1 MLSRIILKNQI
12 LLSVNTIFRENIK
25 KSSWKDSTFRKVKPF
40 GKLVSIL
47 FLCQIT
53 TSLSAQIGGNSSFT
67 FLNIPSNPTTSALGG
82 INISKTQKDPNSF
95 LQNPALLDSSEN
107 NLLAVNF
114 LPFFSGVK
122 YSSAAYVRT
131 IKKQTFG
138 LGVQYIGYGDFLQT
152 DPAGNIQGKFSA
164 NDYALTLSHA
174 RTQGNITF
182 GVNLKFVGS
191 VIESYSASAVLMD
204 FGGVFK
210 HPKQDFNFAITA
222 KNIGIRLRS
231 FTPFDNPDLPLDVQ
245 MGISFKPKYMPV
257 RFSIT
262 AHHLHKYDI
271 TYLDKTIIKK
281 DLSGNIIETTV
292 NPIDNFAR
300 HFVFGAEFLL
310 NKNFNILAG
319 YNHLR
324 GQELSQKNLSGFS
337 GFSVGFLFKT
347 KAIDLS
353 YSYAGYNTAG
363 NLNSFGLVCDFGKLI
378 K

>member
-1 MLSRIILKNQI
+1 MKLRFIYI
-12 LLSVNTIFRENIK
+12 LLIY
-25 KSSWKDSTFRKVKPF
+25 STPF
-40 GKLVSIL
+40 
-47 FLCQIT
+47 
-53 TSLSAQIGGNSSFT
+53 LSNAQIGGNSSFT
-67 FLNIPSNPTTSALGG
+67 FLNIPTNPTTSALGG

-114 LPFFSGVK
+114 IPYFSGIK
-122 YSSAAYVRT
+122 YSSAAYVLT

-138 LGVQYIGYGDFLQT
+138 LGVQYVGYGDFLQT
-152 DPAGNIQGKFSA
+152 DPAGNIQGKFTA

-182 GVNLKFVGS
+182 GVNLKLAGS
-191 VIESYSASAVLMD
+191 VIESYSASAILMD

-210 HPKQDFNFAITA
+210 HPKQDFNFAIAA
-222 KNIGIRLRS
+222 KNIGIRLQS

-245 MGISFKPKYMPV
+245 MGVSFKPKYMPV
-257 RFSIT
+257 RFSVT
-262 AHHLHKYDI
+262 AHHLYKYNI

-281 DLSGNIIETTV
+281 DLSGNIIETSV

-300 HFVFGAEFLL
+300 HFVIGAEFLL

-319 YNHLR
+319 YNHFR
-324 GQELSQKNLSGFS
+324 SQELSQKNLSGFS